1 MEKEIDVFDIK
12 INPLTLNEFVEYI
25 YSNIINGNKIVQ
37 NGVNS
42 FSIIELTKKPE
53 LVQVFNN
60 SELVS
65 IDGMSLVWALKF
77 LGYSVPERVAC
88 PDLAEQ
94 ILKLAHGE
102 KLRVYFLG
110 SSQQNLQIAVK
121 NITSVY
127 PDLIIAGYRNGYF
140 EISEEQLIVEEINN
154 ANPHILFL
162 GMPTPKKELFME
174 NHKDKLIFNY
184 SLGVGGLF
192 DIFSGK
198 TRRAPKWMQKNGFE
212 WFYRLMQEPR
222 RMWKRYLFG
231 NSKFIYLVLKEK
243 FFRPRQT
250 NKPPRKNKILT

>member
-1 MEKEIDVFDIK
+1 MKKEIEVFNIK
-12 INPLTLNEFVEYI
+12 INPLTINKFVEYI
-25 YSNIINGNKIVQ
+25 YSNLLNGNKIVQ

-53 LVQVFNN
+53 LVQAFNN

-88 PDLAEQ
+88 PDLAEE
-94 ILKLAHGE
+94 ILNLANE
-102 KLRVYFLG
+102 KKFRVYFLG
-110 SSQQNLQIAVK
+110 SSQQNLQMAVK
-121 NITSVY
+121 TITSIY
-127 PDLIIAGYRNGYF
+127 PNLVIAGYRNGYF
-140 EISEEQLIVEEINN
+140 EISEEPTIVEEINKT
-154 ANPHILFL
+154 NPHILFL

-174 NHKDKLIFNY
+174 NYKDKLIFNY

-198 TRRAPKWMQKNGFE
+198 TKRAPKWMQKRGFE
-212 WFYRLMQEPR
+212 WFYRLIQEPR

-243 FFRPRQT
+243 IKQI
-250 NKPPRKNKILT
+250 KGNKI

>member
-1 MEKEIDVFDIK
+1 MKKEIEVFNIK
-12 INPLTLNEFVEYI
+12 INPSTLNEFVEYI
-25 YSNIINGNKIVQ
+25 YSNLLNGKKIVQ

-42 FSIIELTKKPE
+42 FSIIELAKTPE
-53 LVQVFNN
+53 LMQAFNN
-60 SELVS
+60 SELAS

-88 PDLAEQ
+88 PDLAEE
-94 ILKLAHGE
+94 ILALANE
-102 KLRVYFLG
+102 KKLRVYFLG
-110 SSQQNLQIAVK
+110 SSQQNLKMAVK
-121 NITSVY
+121 NITSIY

-140 EISEEQLIVEEINN
+140 GISEEPMLVEEINN
-154 ANPHILFL
+154 TNTHILFL

-174 NHKDKLIFNY
+174 NYKDKLIFNY

-198 TRRAPKWMQKNGFE
+198 TKRAPKWMQKHGFE
-212 WFYRLMQEPR
+212 WFYRLIQEPR

-243 FFRPRQT
+243 FSRPKQT
-250 NKPPRKNKILT
+250 NKPPGENKILT